1 MAVSQYD
8 KEHLS
13 TDQQGQIDAITK
25 AAEAGSMD
33 WGTAHS
39 LAEGIRSKAAGGGYS
54 GGAAGNEYNPLSGG
68 NGIVGGNS
76 GNTGSGSLNN
86 TDWYG
91 QFLSGI
97 QSGADYDTLNSYY
110 QNRVAKTA
118 PGSQYEQ
125 YSGDDAMGF
134 MQQYLSSMQQN
145 DAMQQIKDAIAQIQ
159 NQNYSY
165 GGSAWDSKLDELAQ
179 AAIDFN
185 YNDWANSDQY
195 KALAD
200 RYGYQGNLT
209 MQDVLGQIASRTGG
223 LASSYATTAAQ
234 QQYNDYMAQ
243 LESVARSQYS
253 DEKNSMLDNATLA
266 QNMSETE
273 YQRYLNE
280 LSAKQSGQSEALNAL
295 FNLMGV
301 QTDAANTAYNRQ
313 QSEDETAYN
322 RGQTGK
328 TDAQNRIYDYLVNQ
342 GGSVGDLDAELITTS
357 GYTTAELNAME
368 AKYKEN
374 AAAAASK
381 SSGGGSSGG
390 GGSGSG
396 SGSGSGTGG
405 LSGKPTLTAA
415 QTLAAINDGIIN
427 DTTKYAYEYYYGQS
441 YAGDAEEDVAAD
453 AQISNR
459 HGDSWI
465 YIPGHGRFSYQ
476 EVENYISSGK
486 IIETYDKS
494 TNTYSYKW
502 YTNKAD

>member
-13 TDQQGQIDAITK
+13 TDQQRQIDAITK

-39 LAEGIRSKAAGGGYS
+39 LAEGIRSQAAGGGYS
-54 GGAAGNEYNPLSGG
+54 GGAAGDEYNPLSGG

-76 GNTGSGSLNN
+76 GNGGGGNLNN

-97 QSGADYDTLNSYY
+97 QNGADYDTLNSYY

-118 PGSQYEQ
+118 PGSEYEQ
-125 YSGDDAMGF
+125 FAGDDAMGF

-185 YNDWANSDQY
+185 YNDWTNSDQY

-243 LESVARSQYS
+243 LESVARGQYA

-273 YQRYLNE
+273 YRRYLNE

-295 FNLMGV
+295 FNMMGI
-301 QTDAANTAYNRQ
+301 QTDAANNAYNRQ
-313 QSEDETAYN
+313 QSEDKTEYSQALQKAKTLAAAGDFSGYAALGYTDAEIANLKTAYD
-322 RGQTGK
+322 K
-328 TDAQNRIYDYLVNQ
+328 AQ
-342 GGSVGDLDAELITTS
+342 
-357 GYTTAELNAME
+357 
-368 AKYKEN
+368 
-374 AAAAASK
+374 AASV
-381 SSGGGSSGG
+381 SSGSRSRSSGSGGSSGG
-390 GGSGSG
+390 STSGIVDTMVGMGSDTKAYEYLLGLGYTNAKTEQLWSLYESARDDGGSGSSTPSFSDYSEAVAYMKQNG
-396 SGSGSGTGG
+396 VPSGNASGAMTKSEWARRKASYQKYGQGCTEVT
-405 LSGKPTLTAA
+405 SYDSYSEYLTAYV
-415 QTLAAINDGIIN
+415 Q
-427 DTTKYAYEYYYGQS
+427 YC
-441 YAGDAEEDVAAD
+441 
-453 AQISNR
+453 
-459 HGDSWI
+459 
-465 YIPGHGRFSYQ
+465 
-476 EVENYISSGK
+476 
-486 IIETYDKS
+486 IETYGG
-494 TNTYSYKW
+494 
-502 YTNKAD
+502 